1 MSILRRYVLLQFL
14 RLAGLCQAGAIV
26 IFLIADFIENIDN
39 LLEKNAAFVDG
50 LLYFVLKIPQMV
62 FLSIPVTVLLASILC
77 LVLLTRGNEVVAMRA
92 CGASIY
98 QVAAPLLAASF
109 AISLLAFVLNER
121 VVPYA
126 NRQGYYIW
134 RVHIKKIPVENF
146 THKDKLWYRSGDNTF
161 WNIAYFDPGK
171 DAMTKVTLFRLDKNG
186 RLTQRVD
193 ADRVEWSPGENRWRF
208 HNGVVFHFE
217 RENEIRHEPFGT
229 AHFELRDRPE
239 DFKNTGKKPE
249 DMSWPELRRYIR
261 SLRKSG
267 VDATRYVVDMW
278 AKLSTPFVSFVLAL
292 VGVPFSLRSSRSSGV
307 ALGVAIAVLIGAG
320 YLVLFYAGLSL
331 GHAGRLPPLA
341 AAWGPNA
348 LFLAGGAYLLSHLR
362 S

>member
-14 RLAGLCQAGAIV
+14 RVAGLCQAGAII
-26 IFLIADFIENIDN
+26 IFLIADFIEHIDD
-39 LLEKNAAFVDG
+39 LLEKKAAFVDG
-50 LLYFVLKIPQMV
+50 FLYFALKVPQMV

-109 AISLLAFVLNER
+109 AISLVAFLLNER

-126 NRQGYYIW
+126 NRQGYYVW
-134 RVHIKKIPVENF
+134 RVRIKKIPVENF

-161 WNIAYFDPGK
+161 WNIAYFDPSL
-171 DAMTKVTLFRLDKNG
+171 DVMTKVTLFRLD
-186 RLTQRVD
+186 RRDRITQRVD
-193 ADRVEWSPGENRWRF
+193 AERVEWDDAEGQWRF
-208 HNGVVFHFE
+208 RDGVVFYFE
-217 RENEIRHEPFGT
+217 GDGEIRQDPFLS
-229 AHFELRDRPE
+229 AYLPLRDRPE
-239 DFKNTGKKPE
+239 DFKKTGKKPE
-249 DMSWPELRRYIR
+249 EMSWRELRRYIR
-261 SLRKSG
+261 SIRKSG
-267 VDATRYVVDMW
+267 VDPTRYVVDMW
-278 AKLSTPFVSFVLAL
+278 AKLSLPFVSFVLAL

-307 ALGVAIAVLIGAG
+307 ALGVAVAVLIGAG
-320 YLVLFYAGLSL
+320 YLVIFYVGLSL

-348 LFLAGGAYLLSHLR
+348 LFLAGGTYLLSHLR